1 MRGHLRRSTHFFGL
15 TWVIVRW
22 ATRYGTLMKGF
33 WPSFVDTHTVLP
45 VRRRCMTPSASISAL
60 TTAIRRRR
68 FIRLKQGPWSE
79 CQISDWLIFV
89 AISPDVIDCFV
100 LASSCISLR
109 LELAW

>member
-1 MRGHLRRSTHFFGL
+1 
-15 TWVIVRW
+15 
-22 ATRYGTLMKGF
+22 
-33 WPSFVDTHTVLP
+33 
-45 VRRRCMTPSASISAL
+45 MTPSASISAL

-109 LELAW
+109 LELAWCRSSLNANLVDDSVRSGHLADSFSASMDHIRNIAIVAHV